1 MLVDIHAHIQFDIFS
16 ADEADI
22 LSRAK
27 SEGVYIVAPSTKL
40 TTSRKAITFAR
51 KHKGLVFAAVGL
63 HPLYA
68 NEAPYDPHEEI
79 DPQTAAV
86 SGEEYDVSLWRPLAE
101 DPSVVALGEV
111 GLDYIKRLT
120 VGHEERRRQEE
131 VLRQQLEL
139 ALEVQKPVILHC
151 RDGEVAG
158 AKRNAHDDM
167 LAVIAEYVPRGL
179 RGVSHCFSGNKIQA
193 KEYMRLGFG
202 LSFTGLVTYNGA
214 WDKIIAASPLE
225 MLFTETDSPYLTPVP
240 HRGERNEPAY
250 VRFVAEH
257 IAKIKELSPE
267 RVSQQ
272 TAFNAT
278 MLFGLPL

>member
-1 MLVDIHAHIQFDIFS
+1 MLVDIHAHIQFDIFA

-22 LSRAK
+22 ITRSK
-27 SEGVYIVAPSTKL
+27 NEGVYIVAPSTKL
-40 TTSRKAITFAR
+40 TTSRKAVNFAR

-63 HPLYA
+63 HPLYVNGA
-68 NEAPYDPHEEI
+68 LYDPHEEI
-79 DPQTAAV
+79 DPQTASV
-86 SGEEYDVSLWRPLAE
+86 SGEEYDVPIWRPLAE
-101 DPSVVALGEV
+101 DPSVVALGEI
-111 GLDYIKRLT
+111 GLDYIKRLA

-131 VLRQQLEL
+131 ILRRQLQL
-139 ALEVQKPVILHC
+139 ALDVQKPVILHC

-158 AKRNAHDDM
+158 VKRNAHDDM
-167 LAVIAEYVPRGL
+167 LAIIAEYVPQGL
-179 RGVSHCFSGNKIQA
+179 RGVSHCFSGNKVQA
-193 KEYMRLGFG
+193 EEYMRLGFG

-214 WDKIIAASPLE
+214 WDKIIAGAPLE

-257 IAKIKELSPE
+257 IAKVKGLSLE
-267 RVSQQ
+267 RVSRQ

-278 MLFGLPL
+278 MLFGLSI